1 MTINIKTL
9 WYLNI
14 MDNIVSLTLVEKD
27 NDNSTKIP
35 TYEELVKEVDL
46 AEMLN
51 NDVIDDII
59 SQEIYYD
66 QNFTKKELDKIAEYY
81 NIEKRKKKKMELIE
95 SIVEFESDKNNI
107 ELVFKRK
114 KLWSYISEIKEDKYL
129 SRYLIFD

>member
-107 ELVFKRK
+107 EIVFKRK

>member
-1 MTINIKTL
+1 
-9 WYLNI
+9 

-107 ELVFKRK
+107 EIVFKRK